1 MLFAK
6 FAIDLLWSLVVL
18 FHASL
23 FLRNRPDQWYKYAV
37 PLALNVILV
46 CGRVRPEENRIQW
59 RKFPGQILAFIAI
72 LTFFDVCEEF
82 RVNFYTQDLGLVM
95 YLYVRFAF
103 WGFLSLY
110 ATEVSQILIPM
121 FFMVRPVYGLF
132 TILYMSYL
140 RGS

>member
-1 MLFAK
+1 MFAK
-6 FAIDLLWSLVVL
+6 FAIDLLWALVVL

-23 FLRNRPDQWYKYAV
+23 FLRNRPDQWYKYSV
-37 PLALNVILV
+37 PLALHVIFAS
-46 CGRVRPEENRIQW
+46 GRVRPEENRVRW
-59 RKFPGQILAFIAI
+59 RKFPGQILLVVAI
-72 LTFFDVCEEF
+72 LTFVDVCEEF

-110 ATEVSQILIPM
+110 ATEVSQILIPI

-132 TILYMSYL
+132 TVLYVIYV